1 MFLALPTR
9 PHPRP
14 SGEARQLGGK
24 VVAWLTTSSLSSEI
38 RTPLGG
44 RSSPG
49 DGVGGEGK
57 VKQERGGR
65 TGGRERGEPGLIKW
79 EEMAGDK
86 KKKR

>member
-38 RTPLGG
+38 RTPPGG
-44 RSSPG
+44 CSSPG
-49 DGVGGEGK
+49 DGGAERERSNRSGAAGRGGE
-57 VKQERGGR
+57 RGVN
-65 TGGRERGEPGLIKW
+65 PG
-79 EEMAGDK
+79 
-86 KKKR
+86 